1 MRCLSIGTHASS
13 LFNSLALLFKLS
25 FAGATEIENLFSS
38 DFNERAT
45 SIIDLQN
52 CLFSQDL
59 GKNA

>member
-1 MRCLSIGTHASS
+1 MDELNWYAMSIDWYACFFAFQFT
-13 LFNSLALLFKLS
+13 
-25 FAGATEIENLFSS
+25 AGATEIENLFSS

-45 SIIDLQN
+45 SIIDQEN